1 MGKLTIS
8 VALFSSYVRLP
19 DGKRK
24 KMCEC
29 ADLIYIPSANPIYT
43 SHLHTY
49 HFLTNFKCVSKNDF
63 MECGSKLLAASRFL
77 WACGM
82 GIWTLSLIGA
92 KARPMYLGVQFHHS
106 CWDNLPT
113 YGHRK
118 SSDSNPHLH
127 ISSLEI

>member
-19 DGKRK
+19 EGKRK

-49 HFLTNFKCVSKNDF
+49 HVLTNFKCVSKNDF
-63 MECGSKLLAASRFL
+63 MECGSKLLAATRFL
-77 WACGM
+77 WAGM
-82 GIWTLSLIGA
+82 
-92 KARPMYLGVQFHHS
+92 RH
-106 CWDNLPT
+106 
-113 YGHRK
+113 GHLDSK
-118 SSDSNPHLH
+118 SDRCQGH
-127 ISSLEI
+127 SSLLRCAVSS